1 MSDTAAEIEEELDAE
16 LRGVSARVLVWLA
29 VATGIGMAVAQVVRA
44 FQKRRRGDPSTSKP
58 RPTCAYHDP
67 PTGTHHAHVEGH
79 RPPGTDSR

>member
-44 FQKRRRGDPSTSKP
+44 FQKRRRGDS
-58 RPTCAYHDP
+58 D
-67 PTGTHHAHVEGH
+67 
-79 RPPGTDSR
+79 